1 MAKLQGSQCT
11 RFAWILLVC
20 VLNIADCSTGSVA
33 LGRHLLSDD
42 DSDATDHT
50 IATLTDFWQRVKVAV
65 QDTEVKLDD
74 TSPTEPLFGKDDAP
88 IGPPPQTSALANDIV
103 TQILSA
109 VAQGNEQRASNE
121 DLLSNLTARVVSIEY
136 ELARVR
142 KVNDRL
148 HDQVRNLTAIKKAS
162 RDKRR
167 RHHSS
172 VARLSRAITRLQ
184 GELEKEKHRVRRYEE
199 ELAFMSE
206 RQERLEGRIAEITLM
221 FRDQHPILDPD
232 LSVKEIK
239 SADGRLLS
247 SLPEGSSQ
255 DKTEDKKDGEDAH
268 GEDEDDYYYD
278 YNEHTA
284 RTPKEQ

>member
-11 RFAWILLVC
+11 RFAWILLVF
-20 VLNIADCSTGSVA
+20 VLNIADCSSSTA
-33 LGRHLLSDD
+33 LGRHLVSDD
-42 DSDATDHT
+42 EDASDHT
-50 IATLTDFWQRVKVAV
+50 IATLTDFWQRVKAAV

-74 TSPTEPLFGKDDAP
+74 TSPTEPIFGKDDAP
-88 IGPPPQTSALANDIV
+88 IDPPPQTSALANDIV
-103 TQILSA
+103 TQILSS

-121 DLLSNLTARVVSIEY
+121 DLLTNLTARVVSIES

-148 HDQVRNLTAIKKAS
+148 QDQVRNLTAIKKAS

-172 VARLSRAITRLQ
+172 VARLSRAISRLQ

-221 FRDQHPILDPD
+221 FRDQHPVLDPD
-232 LSVKEIK
+232 PSSVVKEVK
-239 SADGRLLS
+239 SADGELLS
-247 SLPEGSSQ
+247 PEGSSQ
-255 DKTEDKKDGEDAH
+255 GKTEDKKDGDPHE
-268 GEDEDDYYYD
+268 EDEDDYYYD

>member
-1 MAKLQGSQCT
+1 MAQLQGSQYT

-20 VLNIADCSTGSVA
+20 VLNIVDCSSSTA
-33 LGRHLLSDD
+33 LGRRHLLSDD
-42 DSDATDHT
+42 DDASDHT
-50 IATLTDFWQRVKVAV
+50 IATLTDFWQRVKAAV

-74 TSPTEPLFGKDDAP
+74 TSPTEPLFGRDDP
-88 IGPPPQTSALANDIV
+88 PLDPPPQTSALANDIV

-109 VAQGNEQRASNE
+109 VAHGNEQRVSNE
-121 DLLSNLTARVVSIEY
+121 DLLSNLTARVVSIES

-148 HDQVRNLTAIKKAS
+148 QDQVRNMTSIKKAS

-221 FRDQHPILDPD
+221 FRDQHPVINPDPS
-232 LSVKEIK
+232 LKVK
-239 SADGRLLS
+239 SADGGLS
-247 SLPEGSSQ
+247 ASPEGSSQ
-255 DKTEDKKDGEDAH
+255 DKTEDKKDGDAH
-268 GEDEDDYYYD
+268 EEDEDDYYYD